1 MIRALIT
8 AFLCALAV
16 IAGDLFFRGSLLSYV
31 RPIILTPR
39 EQAVTNAPV
48 EVRWDGPKEM
58 QVILTPVGDAPRDL
72 GVQTSPFEIGRG
84 DFLRDGGYKLELQA
98 LRFGSWIRTERL
110 FQVYAAP
117 PPTSDEQ
124 DDGDVTENRFFLDAL
139 DAVRRVRDQAR
150 GRAKQYRL
158 ENSVLRDETARL
170 SEQIEA
176 LQRLQDD
183 DLEHAEDLEARLL
196 QLAGQLRALSEE
208 NMALRMR
215 LESVIP
221 CTVWGYYSYP
231 RPNTIPATR
240 QIIAVTD
247 NQARIFRNQLECE
260 ALRRDDPTAS
270 STCFCVGNSWG
281 R

>member
-1 MIRALIT
+1 MVRPLIT
-8 AFLCALAV
+8 ALLCGLAIV
-16 IAGDLFFRGSLLSYV
+16 AGDLFFRSSLLSRV

-39 EQAVTNAPV
+39 EQAVMDAPV
-48 EVRWDGPKEM
+48 EVRWDGPEEM
-58 QVILTPVGDAPRDL
+58 RVILTPVGDAPREL
-72 GVQTSPFEIGRG
+72 GVKTSPFEIGRSEL
-84 DFLRDGGYKLELQA
+84 LRDGGYKVELQA
-98 LRFGSWIRTERL
+98 LRFGDWIRTERL

-117 PPTSDEQ
+117 PPKPDEQ
-124 DDGDVTENRFFLDAL
+124 DDGDVVENRFLLSAL

-183 DLEHAEDLEARLL
+183 DLVHAEDLETRFL
-196 QLAGQLRALSEE
+196 QLAGQFRALSEE
-208 NMALRMR
+208 NLALRMR
-215 LESVIP
+215 LETVIP

-240 QIIAVTD
+240 QIVAVTD
-247 NQARIFRNQLECE
+247 SQARIFRNQLECE
-260 ALRRDDPTAS
+260 AVRRDDPTAS